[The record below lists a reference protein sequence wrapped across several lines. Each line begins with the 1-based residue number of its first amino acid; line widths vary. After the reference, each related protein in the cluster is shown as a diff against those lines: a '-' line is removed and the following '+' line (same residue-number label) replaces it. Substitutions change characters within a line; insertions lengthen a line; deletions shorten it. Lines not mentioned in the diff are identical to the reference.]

1 MFVSSYRVT
10 QFAFQNFWRNFWLSL
25 ITVSML
31 LLTLLTINILLVL
44 NVITDRAI
52 ALVEDRIE
60 VSVYFY
66 DYTEDTTVSA
76 AVAYLRGL
84 NEVRDVVTVSATEAY
99 DQFVARHQNDAQ
111 IMASLEELGQNPFGP
126 SLVVKAQTPED
137 FAQIID
143 ALDNPQFRDSIREKD
158 FSDYQDIVE
167 RIRSTTD
174 RIRAFGIALAIVFLL
189 IAILIV
195 FNTVRIGIFI
205 HREEIGIMRLVG
217 ASNWF
222 IKAPFLL
229 EMILLSL
236 MAVGLAAVIVYPTVA
251 VIEPQ
256 LSVYFGAESAGL
268 VDYFAQH
275 GLLIFGG
282 QFLALVLVTLFSTGL
297 AMRKYLKV

>member
-1 MFVSSYRVT
+1 MFISSYRVT
-10 QFAFQNFWRNFWLSL
+10 KFAFQNFWRNFWLSI

-31 LLTLLTINILLVL
+31 LLTLVTINILLFL
-44 NVITDRAI
+44 NVVTDRAI
-52 ALVEDRIE
+52 ELVEDRIE

-84 NEVRDVVTVSATEAY
+84 GQVRDVEVVSAEEAY
-99 DQFVARHQNDAQ
+99 TQFVARHADDEE
-111 IMASLEELGQNPFGP
+111 IMASLEELGENPFGS
-126 SLVVKAQTPED
+126 SLIVKAHQAED
-137 FAQIID
+137 FTQIID
-143 ALDNPQFRDSIREKD
+143 ALDNPQFRDFIREKD
-158 FSDYQDIVE
+158 FSDYQNIVE

-174 RIRAFGIALAIVFLL
+174 RIRAFGIALAVIFLL

-229 EMILLSL
+229 EMIFLSL
-236 MAVGLAAVIVYPTVA
+236 FAVGLAALIVYPTVA
-251 VIEPQ
+251 IIEPQ
-256 LSVYFGAESAGL
+256 LSVYFSAQSAGL
-268 VDYFAQH
+268 VDYFAQN

-297 AMRKYLKV
+297 AMGKYLKV

>member
-1 MFVSSYRVT
+1 MSSYRVT
-10 QFAFQNFWRNFWLSL
+10 QFALQNFWRNFWLSI

-31 LLTLLTINILLVL
+31 LLTLITINILLVL
-44 NVITDRAI
+44 NVITDRTI
-52 ALVEDRIE
+52 QLVEDRIE
-60 VSVYFY
+60 VSVYFQ
-66 DYTEDTTVSA
+66 DYTEDATLST

-84 NEVRDVVTVSATEAY
+84 SEVRDVEIVSAQEAY
-99 DQFVARHQNDAQ
+99 DQFTARHQDDEE
-111 IMASLEELGQNPFGP
+111 IMASLQELGENPFGP
-126 SLVVKAQTPED
+126 SLLVKVHAPED
-137 FAQIID
+137 FPQIIE
-143 ALDNPQFRDSIREKD
+143 ALDNPQFRDFIREKD
-158 FSDYQDIVE
+158 FSDYQNIVE

-174 RIRAFGIALAIVFLL
+174 RVRGFGIALAGVFLL

-229 EMILLSL
+229 EMMLLSL
-236 MAVGLAAVIVYPTVA
+236 ITVGLTAAMVFPTVA

-256 LSVYFGAESAGL
+256 LSLYFASDSAGL
-268 VDYFAQH
+268 VEYFSQN
-275 GLLIFGG
+275 GLWIFGG
-282 QFLALVLVTLFSTGL
+282 QFIGLVLVTIFSTGM